1 MSNNYFFVDG
11 SNLIAES
18 RAIQGAEPRFKGRLL
33 LPLRIIDLFAEALY
47 SLGARDLNSSYSGEL
62 AYRRATFYF
71 ASGDAQ
77 ADKYVLIPD
86 RTTPDLIRDVE
97 FKFCGKKLPRSV
109 EYDEWVAK
117 EVPDK
122 FVDRC
127 QRSEKGV
134 DISICCDALTY
145 AATRNLDRLMLLTND
160 SDYIPLCET
169 LKKFGSNVSLIQ
181 LSTCRAVN
189 RDLVN
194 ACDSYHSYRTILMTS
209 SNNRTQL

>member
-11 SNLIAES
+11 SNLIAEA
-18 RAIQGAEPRFKGRLL
+18 RAIQGAEPRFRDRRL
-33 LPLRIIDLFAEALY
+33 LPLRIIDLFAETLY
-47 SLGARDLNSSYSGEL
+47 SLGARDLNSSYTGEL
-62 AYRRATFYF
+62 AYRRAIFYF
-71 ASGDAQ
+71 ARDDAQ
-77 ADKYVLIPD
+77 VDKWILIPD

-117 EVPDK
+117 HVPDK

-127 QRSEKGV
+127 QKSEKGV
-134 DISICCDALTY
+134 DISICCDALTS
-145 AATRNLDRLMLLTND
+145 AAARNLDRLILLTND

-169 LKKFGSNVSLIQ
+169 LKRFGSNVSLIQ

-189 RDLVN
+189 KDLVN
-194 ACDSYHSYRTILMTS
+194 ACDSYHTLRDHLDDIFEK
-209 SNNRTQL
+209 RAQV